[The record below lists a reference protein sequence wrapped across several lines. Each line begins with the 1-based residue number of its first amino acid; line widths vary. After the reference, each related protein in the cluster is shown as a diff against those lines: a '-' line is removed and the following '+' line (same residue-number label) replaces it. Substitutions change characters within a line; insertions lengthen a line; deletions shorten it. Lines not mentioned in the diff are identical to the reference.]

1 MLVDPA
7 ASQIE
12 VEDGVVHLVM
22 SHHPFSWLKNRQA
35 FEDRLN
41 AVAQVQLFGHEHTR
55 RVEEGK
61 YYLRIRAGALQPDR
75 DDREWKPGYNW
86 MEISIGSAGDK
97 RHLSVRL
104 WVRMYEQSQFIT
116 FPDRN
121 NNEIWTNS
129 YELPPWQLK
138 KLLSPAV
145 KLVGEKR
152 DVAAVS
158 GQESPMTDKTVPLT
172 VRTVTLKL
180 FKLKEHEQRRVISQL
195 KLDRSGDRE
204 LKDYEVAISAVR
216 RSKEEG
222 NLDKLDEL
230 VDQTLAGGEVDGD

>member
-1 MLVDPA
+1 
-7 ASQIE
+7 
-12 VEDGVVHLVM
+12 
-22 SHHPFSWLKNRQA
+22 
-35 FEDRLN
+35 
-41 AVAQVQLFGHEHTR
+41 
-55 RVEEGK
+55 
-61 YYLRIRAGALQPDR
+61 
-75 DDREWKPGYNW
+75 